1 MKAQNNKVSGLLWM
15 IMVCCVLF
23 CSALAGRAQPES
35 LTVSI
40 GSAEIV
46 EVPFIIEGYT
56 IVNREVITATQLPGQ
71 RRLQIS
77 GRALGSTD
85 LLVTGGGR
93 DQVFQVT
100 VVENIN
106 DVLMA
111 MMRDLDSVPEVE
123 LSVNLGRVVVRGEVN
138 SIANWDML
146 QRVIRI
152 YEGKVVNLATFRPAP
167 EVMNQLTDSLKQA
180 GFTLLEADEPL
191 EPGKVRLRW
200 SGNTIF
206 IASQLYAARD
216 ERRLQ
221 DVVRTHPWL
230 VVVDSLDQVRE
241 GDARVRALLQTEV
254 IPTMLEVEVA
264 FVGVSDVEYQQIG
277 VNLVRAGVLA
287 IDTTS
292 AAFQGTIG
300 RDRSSGFGGA
310 YTISSGLQG
319 ALTFFRGTGPGRFV
333 QEGHMSFRNDSPD
346 WSQYQSGGTLK
357 VRVAAGDTVGLEDID
372 YGMIL
377 RARGG
382 LSDSDNVSLELNLE
396 LSYPMPVG
404 TDYDLKRNTIS
415 TTISCP
421 LGHTLVL
428 GGMRGLVEQSSSEGV
443 PFLRSVPVLQWLFS
457 ERNRVQEEN
466 QVLIMISPN
475 LAGAPRVRE
484 TLPLSETSP
493 RVEVE
498 AQKPVQQREREQRSR
513 RYFFR

>member
-1 MKAQNNKVSGLLWM
+1 M
-15 IMVCCVLF
+15 
-23 CSALAGRAQPES
+23 AQPES

-56 IVNREVITATQLPGQ
+56 IVNRDVVTATQLPGQ

-77 GRALGSTD
+77 GRSLGSSD
-85 LLVTGGGR
+85 MLVTGGGR
-93 DQVFQVT
+93 EQVFQIT

-106 DVLMA
+106 DVLVA

-123 LSVNLGRVVVRGEVN
+123 LSINLGRVVVRGEVN
-138 SIANWDML
+138 SIANWHML
-146 QRVIRI
+146 QRVLRI
-152 YEGKVVNLATFRPAP
+152 YDGKVVNLATFRPAP
-167 EVMNQLTDSLKQA
+167 EVMHQLTDSLQQA
-180 GFTLLEADEPL
+180 GFTLLDASEPL

-200 SGNTIF
+200 SGDNIF
-206 IASQLYAARD
+206 IGAQLYSARD
-216 ERRLQ
+216 ERRLR

-230 VVVDSLDQVRE
+230 VVVDDLDQVRE
-241 GDARVRALLQTEV
+241 GDARVRALLQTEL

-277 VNLVRAGVLA
+277 VNLARAGLLA

-300 RDRSSGFGGA
+300 KNRASGFGGS
-310 YTISSGLQG
+310 YTIRSGLQG
-319 ALTFFRGTGPGRFV
+319 SLNFFGGSGPGRFI

-346 WSQYQSGGTLK
+346 WSRYQSGGTLK
-357 VRVAAGDTVGLEDID
+357 VRIATRDTVGLQDID

-382 LSDSDNVSLELNLE
+382 LTDPENVSLDLNLE
-396 LSYPMPVG
+396 LSYPMPAG
-404 TDYDLKRNTIS
+404 DDYDLRRNTIS

-428 GGMRGLVEQSSSEGV
+428 GGMRGLVEQSSREGV
-443 PFLRSVPVLQWLFS
+443 PFLRSVPVLQWLFA
-457 ERNRVQEEN
+457 EQNRVREDS

-475 LAGAPRVRE
+475 LAGAPRLQE
-484 TLPLSETSP
+484 TVPLSATSQQL
-493 RVEVE
+493 EMD
-498 AQKPVQQREREQRSR
+498 AAKPVQTREREERGR
-513 RYFFR
+513 RFFFR

>member
-1 MKAQNNKVSGLLWM
+1 MNAKAGWMRMCLLGCLLFGVAGEGL
-15 IMVCCVLF
+15 
-23 CSALAGRAQPES
+23 AQPES

-56 IVNREVITATQLPGQ
+56 IVNRDVVSATQLPGQ

-77 GRALGSTD
+77 GRALGSSD

-93 DQVFQVT
+93 EQVFQIT

-111 MMRDLDSVPEVE
+111 MMRDLDTVPEVE
-123 LSVNLGRVVVRGEVN
+123 LSINLGRVVVKGEVN
-138 SIANWDML
+138 SIDNWDL
-146 QRVIRI
+146 LKRVIRV
-152 YEGKVVNLATFRPAP
+152 YEAKVVNLATFRPAP
-167 EVMNQLTDSLKQA
+167 EVMHQLTDSLKQA

-206 IASQLYAARD
+206 IGAQLYAASD
-216 ERRLQ
+216 ERRLR

-230 VVVDSLDQVRE
+230 VVVDNLDQVRD

-277 VNLVRAGVLA
+277 VNLARAGLMA

-300 RDRSSGFGGA
+300 KTRASGFGGS

-319 ALTFFRGTGPGRFV
+319 ALSFFRGTGPGRFI

-346 WSQYQSGGTLK
+346 WSTYQSGGTLK
-357 VRVAAGDTVGLEDID
+357 VRIATRDTVGLEDID

-377 RARGG
+377 RTRGG
-382 LSDSDNVSLELNLE
+382 LSDPDNVSLDLNLE
-396 LSYPMPVG
+396 LSYPLPVG
-404 TDYDLKRNTIS
+404 TDYDLKRNTIN

-428 GGMRGLVEQSSSEGV
+428 GGMRGLAEQSSSEGV

-457 ERNRVQEEN
+457 EQNRIREDN
-466 QVLIMISPN
+466 QVLIMVSPN
-475 LAGAPRVRE
+475 LAGAPRLRE
-484 TLPLSETSP
+484 TVPLSETS
-493 RVEVE
+493 RQVEVD
-498 AQKPVQQREREQRSR
+498 AATPVQQREREQRGR
-513 RYFFR
+513 RFFFR